1 MKGGGKGKKHR
12 EDRRRRQQQPRYGA
26 SVPANDRSWIG
37 TDFGPPPPAPPR
49 RRGPGRACKLPIK
62 VKGLQKHERRI
73 RGLAKRCGESA
84 ENRPSSGFHRD
95 GAAKRSVM
103 EKWDRRKCIYEA
115 TMDRIPEDQD
125 DDDDDDDDTEE
136 AVLPPDEHD
145 AWGSHGGDEPGSGSP
160 PGITA

>member
-26 SVPANDRSWIG
+26 PVPANDRSWIG

-73 RGLAKRCGESA
+73 RGLAKRCGEPA
-84 ENRPSSGFHRD
+84 KTKLSSSFHRHC
-95 GAAKRSVM
+95 AAKRSIIDHR
-103 EKWDRRKCIYEA
+103 KLRKCIYL
-115 TMDRIPEDQD
+115 TMEPIPE
-125 DDDDDDDDTEE
+125 DDDDDDTEE
-136 AVLPPDEHD
+136 AVLPPDEQD
-145 AWGSHGGDEPGSGSP
+145 TWGSHGGDEPGSGSP

>member
-12 EDRRRRQQQPRYGA
+12 EDRRRRQQQPRYGGP
-26 SVPANDRSWIG
+26 VPANDRSWIG
-37 TDFGPPPPAPPR
+37 TDFGPPPPAPTP

-73 RGLAKRCGESA
+73 RGLAKRCGEPAKTVLS
-84 ENRPSSGFHRD
+84 PGFHRD

-103 EKWDRRKCIYEA
+103 DHRKLRKCIYL
-115 TMDRIPEDQD
+115 TMEPIPEDQ
-125 DDDDDDDDTEE
+125 DDDDDDDTEE

>member
-1 MKGGGKGKKHR
+1 
-12 EDRRRRQQQPRYGA
+12 
-26 SVPANDRSWIG
+26 
-37 TDFGPPPPAPPR
+37 
-49 RRGPGRACKLPIK
+49 
-62 VKGLQKHERRI
+62 
-73 RGLAKRCGESA
+73 
-84 ENRPSSGFHRD
+84 
-95 GAAKRSVM
+95 M

-145 AWGSHGGDEPGSGSP
+145 AWDAHGGDEPGSGSP

>member
-1 MKGGGKGKKHR
+1 
-12 EDRRRRQQQPRYGA
+12 
-26 SVPANDRSWIG
+26 
-37 TDFGPPPPAPPR
+37 
-49 RRGPGRACKLPIK
+49 
-62 VKGLQKHERRI
+62 
-73 RGLAKRCGESA
+73 
-84 ENRPSSGFHRD
+84 
-95 GAAKRSVM
+95 M

-136 AVLPPDEHD
+136 AVLPPDEQD

>member
-12 EDRRRRQQQPRYGA
+12 EDRRRRQQQPRYGGP
-26 SVPANDRSWIG
+26 VPANDRSWIG
-37 TDFGPPPPAPPR
+37 TDFGPPPPAPPP

-73 RGLAKRCGESA
+73 RGLAKRCGEPA
-84 ENRPSSGFHRD
+84 KTVLSSGFHRD

-103 EKWDRRKCIYEA
+103 DNWDMGGIYL
-115 TMDRIPEDQD
+115 TMEPIPEDQD
-125 DDDDDDDDTEE
+125 DDDDTEV
-136 AVLPPDEHD
+136 AVLPPDDHD
-145 AWGSHGGDEPGSGSP
+145 AWDVQGGDEPGSGSP